1 MIRLVPSRIW
11 LTLPGALV
19 ISGRYMVWM
28 LSITAV
34 SGWISRIFSSTAS
47 SAFSASTYRSLV
59 MPRRLARSLICLA
72 LSSPL
77 M

>member
-11 LTLPGALV
+11 LTLPGALA

-47 SAFSASTYRSLV
+47 SAFSAST
-59 MPRRLARSLICLA
+59 
-72 LSSPL
+72 
-77 M
+77 